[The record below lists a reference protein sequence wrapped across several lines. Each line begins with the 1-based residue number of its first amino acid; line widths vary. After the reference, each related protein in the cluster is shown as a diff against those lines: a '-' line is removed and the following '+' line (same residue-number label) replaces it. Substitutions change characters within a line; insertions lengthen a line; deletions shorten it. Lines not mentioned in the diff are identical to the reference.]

1 MKNKFIHPDFPNGVI
16 MDWCLPKKIGF
27 DLEGLEKSI
36 HPDSPNGIIM
46 DWCNGEVLAKK
57 VGFDFKD
64 LEKSIHPDS
73 PDGIHNE
80 EGLLPRFVLSEIL
93 PAILSSSEDNNSS
106 EDEDLK
112 RDCFAK
118 EENSQ
123 PIFRRR
129 VWSRLFCKDEKSF
142 NVKMKK

>member
-1 MKNKFIHPDFPNGVI
+1 MYPPGLPQLSHNGLV
-16 MDWCLPKKIGF
+16 LAKKIGF
-27 DLEGLEKSI
+27 DLEGLEEKSI
-36 HPDSPNGIIM
+36 HPDSPNGVIM
-46 DWCNGEVLAKK
+46 DWCNGVVLAKK
-57 VGFDFKD
+57 IGFDFED
-64 LEKSIHPDS
+64 LEKGINPDS
-73 PDGIHNE
+73 PETGIHNE

-129 VWSRLFCKDEKSF
+129 VWSRLL
-142 NVKMKK
+142 

>member
-1 MKNKFIHPDFPNGVI
+1 
-16 MDWCLPKKIGF
+16 MDWGLLKI
-27 DLEGLEKSI
+27 
-36 HPDSPNGIIM
+36 
-46 DWCNGEVLAKK
+46 
-57 VGFDFKD
+57 GFDFKD
-64 LEKSIHPDS
+64 LEKSIHPD
-73 PDGIHNE
+73 PPETGVHNE

-129 VWSRLFCKDEKSF
+129 VCSRLL
-142 NVKMKK
+142 

>member
-1 MKNKFIHPDFPNGVI
+1 MYPPGLPQWSHNGLV
-16 MDWCLPKKIGF
+16 LAKKIGF
-27 DLEGLEKSI
+27 DFEGLEKSI
-36 HPDSPNGIIM
+36 HPDSPNGVIM
-46 DWCNGEVLAKK
+46 DWCNGVVLAKK
-57 VGFDFKD
+57 IGFDFED
-64 LEKSIHPDS
+64 LEKSINPDS
-73 PDGIHNE
+73 PETGIHNE

-118 EENSQ
+118 EEKSQ

-129 VWSRLFCKDEKSF
+129 VWSRLL
-142 NVKMKK
+142 